1 MADPR
6 AQEVVRAV
14 GGDAVDP
21 APELRPLLEAGQLAI
36 GLQEGL
42 LHHIL
47 RVVLVAR
54 HAEGQPEDAA
64 AVPLHQEAKGLGIA
78 APRTGDGLDLVFAS
92 HHPLR

>member
-1 MADPR
+1 MTDAR

-21 APELRPLLEAGQLAI
+21 APELGPLLEGGQLAI
-36 GLQEGL
+36 GLQERF

-47 RVVLVAR
+47 RVVLVTR
-54 HAEGQPEDAA
+54 HAEGQPEHLT

-78 APRTGDGLDLVFAS
+78 APRTGDGLDLVLPS